1 MHNKIKINENSVI
14 TLKEASEILD
24 SLFKCGKEIPC
35 KARDWVT
42 GKEIDAYIDGT
53 IEERADKIIEVLA
66 GTPYN
71 NKLEFEKDFFKWF
84 NLGWQIQDIVNF
96 KTVVADAPLI
106 VAEKKNE
113 RKSIWERLSTVFNKE
128 DKNKA
133 AEQEK
138 NGISPIPQQPTFEI
152 KKRGRPSKPFDDIL
166 VKDKEITKK
175 KLHSLIDGK
184 KNKQAILY
192 IKAAIQ
198 IGFIQKPTYTQ
209 FINEFGKI
217 ATRQNFNSFL
227 SKNAYSDDELK
238 GATQALKNK

>member
-1 MHNKIKINENSVI
+1 MHNKITINENSVI
-14 TLKEASEILD
+14 TSKEESEILD

-35 KARDWVT
+35 KARDWTT
-42 GKEIDAYIDGT
+42 GKEIGAYTDGT

-71 NKLEFEKDFFKWF
+71 NKQEFGKDFSKWVY
-84 NLGWQIQDIVNF
+84 LGWEIQDIVNF
-96 KTVVADAPLI
+96 RIAVADAPSI

-113 RKSIWERLSTVFNKE
+113 RKSLWERLSTVFNKE

-133 AEQEK
+133 TEQEK
-138 NGISPIPQQPTFEI
+138 NDISPISQQPTDEI
-152 KKRGRPSKPFDDIL
+152 KKRGRPSKPFDSII

-184 KNKQAILY
+184 KDKQAILY

-198 IGFIQKPTYTQ
+198 IGIIQKPSHTQ
-209 FINEFGKI
+209 FINEFGYI
-217 ATRQNFNSFL
+217 ASKQNFNSCL
-227 SKNAYSDDELK
+227 SKNTYSDDELK

>member
-1 MHNKIKINENSVI
+1 MHNKITINENSVI

-35 KARDWVT
+35 KARDWTT

-71 NKLEFEKDFFKWF
+71 NKREFEKDFFKWL
-84 NLGWQIQDIVNF
+84 NLGWQIQDIENLRI
-96 KTVVADAPLI
+96 VVADAPSI
-106 VAEKKNE
+106 VGEKRNE
-113 RKSIWERLSTVFNKE
+113 RKSLWERLSTVFIKE

-133 AEQEK
+133 TEQEE
-138 NGISPIPQQPTFEI
+138 NGISPIPQQPTFKR
-152 KKRGRPSKPFDDIL
+152 KKRGSPKRTFDSIL

-175 KLHSLIDGK
+175 KLHSLIEGK
-184 KNKQAILY
+184 EDSKAVIY

-198 IGFIQKPTYTQ
+198 MGIIQKPTYTQ
-209 FINEFGKI
+209 FEDEFGKI
-217 ATRQNFNSFL
+217 ASKSTFNKYL
-227 SKNAYSDDELK
+227 RENKYSDDELQ
-238 GATQALKNK
+238 GAKQALKNE